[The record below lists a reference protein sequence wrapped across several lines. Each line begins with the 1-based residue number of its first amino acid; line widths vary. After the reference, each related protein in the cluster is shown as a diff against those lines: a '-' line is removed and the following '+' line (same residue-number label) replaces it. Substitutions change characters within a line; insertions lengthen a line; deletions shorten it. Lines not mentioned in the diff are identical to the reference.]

1 MPNLSSLYSY
11 PRISPSQGHNCEHMR
26 CRGPLCG
33 GNSRDQTGWGRGRD
47 EEERIED
54 EVRLSAKVG
63 KERGEKAKKDAN
75 PKAEEQPPRAMI
87 HDDVDNTA
95 SITFDETKVE
105 AKIERVSKVRYCY
118 SCQI

>member
-1 MPNLSSLYSY
+1 VASVYHRRDQ
-11 PRISPSQGHNCEHMR
+11 RIADPEARSAELGDI
-26 CRGPLCG
+26 
-33 GNSRDQTGWGRGRD
+33 NSRDQTGWGGGRD

-54 EVRLSAKVG
+54 EIRLSAKVG

-105 AKIERVSKVRYCY
+105 AKIEQQSPLLLFMPNLNPLWTAK
-118 SCQI
+118 S